1 MGGIA
6 FLTAWIKKT
15 NFLSAHQEGRAI
27 DIFPHMRHTALDFSK
42 NNESQ
47 REDLKTI
54 AKKNNI
60 SGHKTY
66 SSGNFHMAVF

>member
-1 MGGIA
+1 
-6 FLTAWIKKT
+6 
-15 NFLSAHQEGRAI
+15 
-27 DIFPHMRHTALDFSK
+27 MRHTALDFSK